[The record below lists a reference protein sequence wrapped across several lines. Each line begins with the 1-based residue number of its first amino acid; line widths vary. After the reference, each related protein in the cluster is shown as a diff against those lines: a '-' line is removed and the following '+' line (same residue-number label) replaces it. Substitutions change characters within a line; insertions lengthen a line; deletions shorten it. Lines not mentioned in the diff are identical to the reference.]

1 MALFFLFVK
10 NDASIMK
17 GGETMLN
24 NILKVMAIV
33 TMMTMIGSISW
44 AIGKTEKVYK
54 SMADD

>member
-1 MALFFLFVK
+1 
-10 NDASIMK
+10 
-17 GGETMLN
+17 MLDK
-24 NILKVMAIV
+24 ILKVMAIV